1 MKLIHGSLGNS
12 MSNKNN
18 NRKMRKIG
26 AILIALVLWTFFACS
41 EDEVA
46 ITQPEKN
53 VAIENNA
60 SKQDS
65 TSIDSVKANADSL
78 KADSLKTDSIKTDS
92 IKTDSVSTDSAN
104 RITGTVYYLAPTGND
119 ATGNGTAAKPW
130 KTLKYAVTKAQ
141 AGYTIHLA
149 SGTYTEDGLIQVPV
163 GVSIEGVDRANTII
177 KAASSFY
184 YHPSNPEYAPEKFLI
199 SLSSSTLENGNQSLK
214 NFTIDGD
221 AKQLHGGIYVRNRSN
236 VTLDGMKVQY
246 TNFTGLWLWDV
257 ANSKVNNTQLFNC
270 SWGSSSY
277 CAGAL
282 NLGNINQVEISQL
295 EVNENT
301 GYGIKA
307 IGPNG
312 YNTIT
317 NLKIHDSH
325 VSVNAYGIWNSG
337 TAPNIAIELWKVI
350 LKGSE
355 IYNTYVDN
363 TISLVNSDNSVT
375 ATGVQGIRVHH
386 NTIDMETRAKGAGYG
401 LELTIH
407 DAEVDHNYFI
417 KGTQGIAN
425 WDNAKQNWNIHH
437 NVFYAIQGE
446 WPGEILRSQNSG
458 LHSVKFYNNTI
469 EFAGNKTVNLIGVYG
484 GSSDNLDIRNNLLVN
499 SNTSYSFYPT
509 SFIHTENGASLSNVK
524 VKNNFL
530 NNMDLGSVSG
540 VTYGGNL
547 NGDPKIKKSGARP
560 TAYYTP
566 VTGSPLINTGLSIIT
581 NLTNSST
588 NIGAY

>member
-1 MKLIHGSLGNS
+1 MG
-12 MSNKNN
+12 
-18 NRKMRKIG
+18 KIC
-26 AILIALVLWTFFACS
+26 AYLIALGLLTFISCREDDILMTS
-41 EDEVA
+41 EEKEA
-46 ITQPEKN
+46 IISNEKTSGN
-53 VAIENNA
+53 
-60 SKQDS
+60 DS
-65 TSIDSVKANADSL
+65 TTTKTDSTKTDSSKVVKADTLRTDTVKTDTL
-78 KADSLKTDSIKTDS
+78 KADSVATDSTAQKTNAF
-92 IKTDSVSTDSAN
+92 T
-104 RITGTVYYLAPTGND
+104 YYLAPNGND
-119 ATGNGTAAKPW
+119 TNGDGTAAKPW
-130 KTLKYAVTKAQ
+130 KSMKYAVSKAQ
-141 AGYTIHLA
+141 SGHTIHLA
-149 SGTYTEDGLIQVPV
+149 AGTYIEEGLISVPI
-163 GVSIEGVDRANTII
+163 GVSIEGTDRANTII

-184 YHPSNPEYAPEKFLI
+184 YHPTNPEYAPEKFLI
-199 SLSSSTLENGNQSLK
+199 SLSSPSQENGNQLLK

-221 AKQLHGGIYVRNRSN
+221 SKQLHGGIYVHNRTN
-236 VTLDGMKVQY
+236 VTLEGMKVQY
-246 TNFTGLWLWDV
+246 TNFTGLWLLDV
-257 ANSKVNNTQLFNC
+257 SNSKVINTQLFNC
-270 SWGSSSY
+270 SWGSASY

-282 NLGNINQVEISQL
+282 NLGNINQVEIAQL

-312 YNTIT
+312 NNQIT
-317 NLKIHDSH
+317 GLKIHDSH
-325 VSVNAYGIWNSG
+325 ISVNANGLWNSG

-363 TISLVNSDNSVT
+363 TISLVNSDNAVA
-375 ATGVQGIRVHH
+375 ATGVTGIRVHH

-425 WDNAKQNWNIHH
+425 WDNAKKNWNIHH

-446 WPGEILRSQNSG
+446 WPGEVLRSQSSG

-469 EFAGNKTVNLIGVYG
+469 EFAGNKTANVIGVYG
-484 GSSDNLDIRNNLLVN
+484 GSSDNLDVKNNLIIN
-499 SNTSYSFYPT
+499 SNTSYTFYPN
-509 SFIHTENGASLSNVK
+509 SFVHMENGASISNLQ

-540 VTYGGNL
+540 GAYLGNL
-547 NGDPKIKKSGARP
+547 TGDPKIKKTGTRP

-566 VTGSPLINTGLSIIT
+566 ITGSPLINAGLSIVT
-581 NLTNSST
+581 SLTNSST